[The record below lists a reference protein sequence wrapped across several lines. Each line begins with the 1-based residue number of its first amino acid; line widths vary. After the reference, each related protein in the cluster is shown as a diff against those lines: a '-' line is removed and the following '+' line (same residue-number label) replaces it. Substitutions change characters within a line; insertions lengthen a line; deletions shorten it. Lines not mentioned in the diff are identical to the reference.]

1 MRNKREKFSSITQS
15 IKFVT
20 GILSWVVLVL
30 LVLIASFLLYY
41 FVSMKIYAQKGE
53 DFRPAISL
61 YTILTGSMIPNINP
75 DDVIVDIR
83 VNKPEDIKVGDVI
96 TFISTST
103 LSPGMTISHR
113 VIDIKKENGET
124 LYYTKGDANLSPDT
138 SPAKFSNVLG
148 KVLFH
153 IPYLGKLQ
161 HFLATKG
168 GWLIIV
174 VIPALFIIIS
184 DILKIFRLYETKN
197 QVHTVL
203 EKEDALIKSKE
214 EEKEAIEKRLAT
226 RYETKRRSTE
236 PDPIPHKIYHIV
248 SNGERPRVKPFE
260 LPKRI
265 DLPKL
270 KTNDDK
276 EKKEKVI
283 SHEAVK
289 PQKKQRK
296 RKKKN

>member
-1 MRNKREKFSSITQS
+1 MGNKKEKIGSITHA

-20 GILSWVVLVL
+20 GILSWVVLVI
-30 LVLIASFLLYY
+30 LVMIAGFLLYY

-83 VNKPEDIKVGDVI
+83 VTNPEDIKVGDVI

-113 VIDIKKENGET
+113 VIDIKQENGET
-124 LYYTKGDANLSPDT
+124 LYYTKGDANLSPDS

-148 KVLFH
+148 KVIFH
-153 IPYLGKLQ
+153 IPLLGKLQ

-184 DILKIFRLYETKN
+184 DILKIFRLYEAKN
-197 QVHTVL
+197 HVNSTL
-203 EKEDALIKSKE
+203 EN
-214 EEKEAIEKRLAT
+214 EEKERKINEEYKDEIERRLKDRYVSKRNP
-226 RYETKRRSTE
+226 YE
-236 PDPIPHKIYHIV
+236 PDPIPKKTYISIF
-248 SNGERPRVKPFE
+248 NGMKPRINRFE

-270 KTNDDK
+270 KNDTVVDRK
-276 EKKEKVI
+276 DTSLPVDSKL
-283 SHEAVK
+283 
-289 PQKKQRK
+289 QKKQRK
-296 RKKKN
+296 RKKKI

>member
-1 MRNKREKFSSITQS
+1 MGNKKEKIGSITHA

-20 GILSWVVLVL
+20 GILSWVVLVI
-30 LVLIASFLLYY
+30 LVMIAGFLLYY

-83 VNKPEDIKVGDVI
+83 VTNPEDIKVGDVI

-113 VIDIKKENGET
+113 VIDIKQENGET
-124 LYYTKGDANLSPDT
+124 LYYTKGDANLSPDS

-148 KVLFH
+148 KVIFH
-153 IPYLGKLQ
+153 IPLLGKLQ

-184 DILKIFRLYETKN
+184 DILKIFRLYEAKN
-197 QVHTVL
+197 HVNSTL
-203 EKEDALIKSKE
+203 ENEKKERKINEEYKDEIERRLKDRYVSK
-214 EEKEAIEKRLAT
+214 RNP
-226 RYETKRRSTE
+226 YE
-236 PDPIPHKIYHIV
+236 PDPIPKKTYISIF
-248 SNGERPRVKPFE
+248 NGMKPRINRFE

-270 KTNDDK
+270 KNDTVVDRK
-276 EKKEKVI
+276 DTSLPVDSKL
-283 SHEAVK
+283 
-289 PQKKQRK
+289 QKKQRK
-296 RKKKN
+296 RKKKI